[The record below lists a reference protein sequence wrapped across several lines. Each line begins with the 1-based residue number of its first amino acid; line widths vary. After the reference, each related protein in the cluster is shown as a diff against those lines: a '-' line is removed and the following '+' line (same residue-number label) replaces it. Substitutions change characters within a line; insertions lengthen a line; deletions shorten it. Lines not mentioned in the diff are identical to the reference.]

1 MQVPPIPVN
10 LQTDLTP
17 KQVVISRLHDAIVK
31 FFTSLRYKNLN
42 ELTSG

>member
-1 MQVPPIPVN
+1 MHVLPIADH
-10 LQTDLTP
+10 LQTDFTP

-31 FFTSLRYKNLN
+31 FFTALRYNNLN